1 MGKLLLG
8 IALSVPLSAVGTMA
22 RFLLLV
28 GLVAAAAAFQSA
40 AGPQLSS
47 KIAASRVAPS
57 RIAMEEPGE
66 KSVIIGAA
74 SVGGFLGMYL
84 FHEISAGIILASTLA
99 YGATLSNGF
108 GSASKSAGGTAS
120 KAYSKALELNEQY
133 DVLPKAKTAL
143 DTVSTAAGNLN
154 ENYGITAKIDEQL
167 KLSAYVEKAE
177 AKLEEVKGTVTTKLE
192 DLKKAADKPSE

>member
-1 MGKLLLG
+1 MG
-8 IALSVPLSAVGTMA
+8 IAPGDCTFGATFGCGDDGSL
-22 RFLLLV
+22 F
-28 GLVAAAAAFQSA
+28 AAAAAFQSA

-108 GSASKSAGGTAS
+108 GSASKSAGATAS

-133 DVLPKAKTAL
+133 DVLPKAKGAI
-143 DTVSTAAGNLN
+143 DSVTVAAGNLN
-154 ENYGITAKIDEQL
+154 ENFGITAQIDEQL
-167 KLSAYVEKAE
+167 KITQALDTAKGKVED
-177 AKLEEVKGTVTTKLE
+177 AKSSVTTKLA
-192 DLKKAADKPSE
+192 DLKAKADAPPS